1 MKPVQKNKDKT
12 LQQKK
17 DFLFMI
23 FYTNHMVTTK
33 QKSREET
40 QSIKKEE
47 TEKKII
53 ETTKLKCETETQEKR
68 NQKFGTNNKK

>member
-1 MKPVQKNKDKT
+1 M
-12 LQQKK
+12 
-17 DFLFMI
+17 M

-47 TEKKII
+47 TEKKS
-53 ETTKLKCETETQEKR
+53 
-68 NQKFGTNNKK
+68 